1 MSGLHDL
8 TIANLQ
14 EQMQQ
19 VQKDLALAHLEQEAN
34 RLEDTSKP
42 YHLRK
47 KLARIKTVIREKEL
61 LQEAKQ
67 KILAKQEQ
75 TKESNKQKDK

>member
-1 MSGLHDL
+1 MSELHDL
-8 TIANLQ
+8 TIAKLQ
-14 EQMQQ
+14 ELMQQ
-19 VQKDLALAHLEQEAN
+19 VQRDLALARLEQEAN

-61 LQEAKQ
+61 LQKAKQ

>member
-1 MSGLHDL
+1 MSELHDL
-8 TIANLQ
+8 TTAKLQ

-19 VQKDLALAHLEQEAN
+19 VQKDLALARLEQAAN

-61 LQEAKQ
+61 WQEAKQ
-67 KILAKQEQ
+67 KILSKQDQ